1 MTSRNAVLIDPPL
14 VRAYR
19 WMTAAYPPAFRATFA
34 DSMAADFRDALH
46 DAQRTCRVKDVAIL
60 LAQVAWDLL
69 RSATVQWARTSVPW
83 LTMAYAAALVCFCE
97 GLASTLRGSS
107 FKWTIVALLLPPV
120 SAITFTLWFLVPHVR
135 QRRSSPPCLKSAA

>member
-1 MTSRNAVLIDPPL
+1 MTSRNAAPIDPLL
-14 VRAYR
+14 VQGYR
-19 WMTAAYPPAFRATFA
+19 WMIAAYPPAFRVTFA

-46 DAQRTCRVKDVAIL
+46 DTQRTGRRKDVIVL

-69 RSATVQWARTSVPW
+69 CSVTVQWARTSVPW
-83 LTMAYAAALVCFCE
+83 LTMAYAVALVCFCE

-107 FKWTIVALLLPPV
+107 FKWTIVVLLLPPV
-120 SAITFTLWFLVPHVR
+120 SAITFTLWFLLPHVR

>member
-1 MTSRNAVLIDPPL
+1 MTSHEAALIDPPL

-19 WMTAAYPPAFRATFA
+19 WMTVAYPPVFRVMFA
-34 DSMAADFRDALH
+34 DSMAADFRDALR
-46 DAQRTCRVKDVAIL
+46 DAQQTGRAKDVMLL
-60 LAQVAWDLL
+60 LAQVAWDLV
-69 RSATVQWARTSVPW
+69 RSIAIQWARTSVPW

-107 FKWTIVALLLPPV
+107 FKWSIVVLLLPPV

>member
-1 MTSRNAVLIDPPL
+1 MTSRHAALIDPPL

-19 WMTAAYPPAFRATFA
+19 WMTVAYPPAFRVTFA

-46 DAQRTCRVKDVAIL
+46 DAQRAGRTKDLVVL

-69 RSATVQWARTSVPW
+69 WSVTVQWARTSVPW
-83 LTMAYAAALVCFCE
+83 LTMAYSIALVCFCE
-97 GLASTLRGSS
+97 AMAS
-107 FKWTIVALLLPPV
+107 ALLGGSFRWSLVLMLLPLV
-120 SAITFTLWFLVPHVR
+120 SAITFTLWFLLPHVR